1 MFKKLGVLILGL
13 LAAFSI
19 QSAPAN
25 FTQAKTEARQYVY
38 HDQNR
43 NSGGDLYCGCDWDW
57 AGRSGGRM
65 DLQACGYVT
74 RSQPNRAER
83 IEWEHIVPASNFG
96 RARQCWQNGGR
107 KNCTANDPVFSRMEA
122 DMHNLAPAVGEI
134 NADRQNYNFGFVG
147 GNSSNYGSCDFKVD
161 TKNRIAEP
169 KDDVKGMLARVYF
182 YMHDRYNLPMSRQQ
196 EQLLMQWDKQYPPNQ
211 WELERDRRIAT
222 RMGHS
227 NPFVTGTT
235 KWELGHKN
243 SGVGLSGSVSQQPIA
258 SPTVAPTPQAAP
270 QPTRTPDTASGA
282 VRGNRN
288 SMIYHLPRGC
298 PSYDKVAPHNRVE
311 FSSAAAAEAAGF
323 RMARNC
329 K

>member
-1 MFKKLGVLILGL
+1 MFKKLGLLFVGL
-13 LAAFSI
+13 VAAFGL
-19 QSAPAN
+19 QAAPAN
-25 FTQAKTEARQYVY
+25 FTQAKNELRQYIY

-43 NSGGDLYCGCDWDW
+43 NAGGDLYCGCDWEW
-57 AGRSGGRM
+57 VGRSGGRV
-65 DLQACGYVT
+65 DLKACGYKI
-74 RSQPNRAER
+74 RAQPNRAER

-107 KNCTANDPVFSRMEA
+107 KNCTATDPIFSKMEA

-147 GNSSNYGSCDFKVD
+147 LSSFSYGACDFKVD

-169 KDDVKGMLARVYF
+169 KNEIKGMLARVYF

-196 EQLLMQWDKQYPPNQ
+196 QQLLMQWDKQYPPSQ
-211 WELERDRRIAT
+211 WELERDRRIAA

-227 NPFVTGTT
+227 NPFVTGEI
-235 KWELGHKN
+235 KWSLGHKN
-243 SGVGLSGSVSQQPIA
+243 SGVGLSGKNNQQAVPH
-258 SPTVAPTPQAAP
+258 
-270 QPTRTPDTASGA
+270 TASAQQLTSHSDTTPSINNGPI
-282 VRGNRN
+282 RGNRN
-288 SMIYHLPRGC
+288 SKIYHFPQGC

-311 FSSAAAAEAAGF
+311 FPSAAAAEAAGY